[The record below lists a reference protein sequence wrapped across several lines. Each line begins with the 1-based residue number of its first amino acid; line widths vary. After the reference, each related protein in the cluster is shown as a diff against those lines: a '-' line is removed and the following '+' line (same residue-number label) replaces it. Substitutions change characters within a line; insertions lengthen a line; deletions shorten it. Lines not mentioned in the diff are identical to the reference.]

1 MRRSLIAL
9 TFMSLSAGNAQIA
22 EWKCKL
28 AIQDEFI
35 SFRLLRNA
43 SGEFQILNGTETV
56 QMELRKSKG
65 DSLEFALSVF
75 DASLIF
81 PTNPGKEFNG
91 WYRKGDAKV
100 PGKGL
105 RFSAQSESK
114 EEAKKQNGLSELSGK
129 WPIEFLDNDKVQD
142 KGILLLNQEGV
153 KLSGTIMTET
163 GDYRFLNGEVNG
175 NNGYLQTFDG
185 GHAYY
190 FRLKFSESGKD
201 LNGEFLYSG
210 SGKQVFRGKSD
221 ETAQLSEGFTDVAA
235 GKKISFSAKD
245 ESGRTF
251 TQSDRE
257 FSNRPLVIQVLG
269 TWCPNCLDETRFLV
283 EEYGLKNQSVEFLGL
298 AFERKDEAAYA
309 FDRIATVKRKLN
321 VPYPILWAGK
331 ANKDSASKAIPA
343 IGGVKAFPTTI
354 FVNRKGEI
362 LKVHSGFS
370 GPATGEPYE
379 HWRTEFR
386 AMLREISKD

>member
-1 MRRSLIAL
+1 MRNSLIAL
-9 TFMSLSAGNAQIA
+9 AFMTISVGNAQTT
-22 EWKCKL
+22 EWKCRL
-28 AIQDEFI
+28 SIQDEFI
-35 SFRLLRNA
+35 SFGLLRNP
-43 SGEFQILNGTETV
+43 SGEFQILNGKESV
-56 QMELRKSKG
+56 QMELIKSIG
-65 DSLEFALSVF
+65 DSLEFAISVF

-81 PTNPGKEFNG
+81 PKNPGKEFSG
-91 WYRKGDAKV
+91 WYRKGDAKF

-114 EEAKKQNGLSELSGK
+114 EDAKKQITAALITSK

-142 KGILLLNQEGV
+142 KGILVLKQEGN

-175 NNGYLQTFDG
+175 NNAYLQTFDG

-201 LNGEFLYSG
+201 LSGEFLYSG
-210 SGKQVFRGKSD
+210 IGKQVFRGKKD
-221 ETAQLSEGFTDVAA
+221 ETAKLSEGFADVAA

-251 TQSDRE
+251 TQSDKE

-298 AFERKDEAAYA
+298 AFERKED
-309 FDRIATVKRKLN
+309 
-321 VPYPILWAGK
+321 
-331 ANKDSASKAIPA
+331 ASY
-343 IGGVKAFPTTI
+343 GVTRFFWGVT
-354 FVNRKGEI
+354 
-362 LKVHSGFS
+362 L
-370 GPATGEPYE
+370 
-379 HWRTEFR
+379 
-386 AMLREISKD
+386 